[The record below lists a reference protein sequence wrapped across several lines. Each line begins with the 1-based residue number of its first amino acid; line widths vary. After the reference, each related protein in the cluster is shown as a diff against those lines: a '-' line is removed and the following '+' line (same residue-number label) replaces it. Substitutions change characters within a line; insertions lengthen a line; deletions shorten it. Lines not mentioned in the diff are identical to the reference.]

1 MELTRFDGSFAS
13 TTDMTALFF
22 AIFVALALFAGAA
35 FIIMALVGGK
45 SPVESRLAAIQ
56 GRPGFADDTEYE
68 ALGAQDLFALVTR
81 PLAPFRDWLRS
92 RDEELGYRLIGAGFR
107 KPEDADTFLSA
118 KLLGPIVGI
127 IIATFTGSGNFFLFA
142 LLFGVLGFFV
152 PDIYLF
158 YKTAKRNQRI
168 WKALPDALDL
178 LVICMEAGLGIDQAV
193 MKIATEVQP
202 VYPEMSEELFI
213 ISREQRAGKPR
224 LEAWRSMA
232 DRVDVDAIRQFVAML
247 VQTDR
252 LGTPIAQ
259 ALGTFAD
266 GLRSQRMLRA
276 EENAAKTS
284 IKLLFPLIAF
294 IFPALFVVLLGPAVL
309 RMMSTF
315 EDIQR

>member
-1 MELTRFDGSFAS
+1 
-13 TTDMTALFF
+13 MTALLLS
-22 AIFVALALFAGAA
+22 IFVALALFAGAA
-35 FIIMALVGGK
+35 LVIMNIVGGK
-45 SPVESRLAAIQ
+45 SPVETRLAAIQ
-56 GRPGFADDTEYE
+56 GRPGFADDNEYE
-68 ALGAQDLFALVTR
+68 ALGAQGIFALATR

-92 RDEELGYRLIGAGFR
+92 RDEQLGYRLSVAGFR

-127 IIATFTGSGNFFLFA
+127 ILATFTGSNNFFLYA
-142 LLFGVLGFFV
+142 MLLGVLGFFA
-152 PDIYLF
+152 PDIFLF
-158 YKTAKRNQRI
+158 YKAGQRNQRI
-168 WKALPDALDL
+168 WKALPDVLDL
-178 LVICMEAGLGIDQAV
+178 MVICMEAGLGIDQAV
-193 MKIATEVQP
+193 LKIANEVQP

-266 GLRSQRMLRA
+266 GLRGQRMLRA

-294 IFPALFVVLLGPAVL
+294 IFPALFVVLLGPAMI
-309 RMMSTF
+309 RMMKTF
-315 EDIQR
+315 EEMQR